1 MKKKITLLLLLL
13 SISIFSQEKLLF
25 DELYELQDDKIKVYL
40 DGAYKVM
47 YKPCAK
53 YYMICKINNRLE
65 YTDAVHV
72 YDLKDRIVVKSNFKE
87 SKLDGNFTSYFENG
101 QISDIGAYSNGLQI
115 GVWKSY
121 YDNGQLK
128 KVIDFGEGKYYPVLL
143 EFYKKNGKQE
153 VTDGN
158 GEFNDLIST
167 SVSSSRLIKY
177 KGKAKM
183 DYWMASGQ

>member
-87 SKLDGNFTSYFENG
+87 SKLDG
-101 QISDIGAYSNGLQI
+101 ISHLI
-115 GVWKSY
+115 
-121 YDNGQLK
+121 LK
-128 KVIDFGEGKYYPVLL
+128 MGRLVIL
-143 EFYKKNGKQE
+143 EHTAMGYK
-153 VTDGN
+153 
-158 GEFNDLIST
+158 
-167 SVSSSRLIKY
+167 
-177 KGKAKM
+177 
-183 DYWMASGQ
+183 